1 MKSSKKIGLCLVVFL
16 LGWAAAGAA
25 NEIKVDVRGD
35 VYDQNGEYFLDF
47 SQIPSKI
54 KALSESIPEKAEYES
69 DEQYAARIQPYED
82 KRQEVYDAE
91 YSITLAPSPYLF
103 SRETDMYLFVLQF
116 PFPVY
121 RTDDFISTQTIEYA
135 YEAPPEDMQA
145 LAGEKIDVKIKI
157 YFKILRDNTT
167 TITKTV
173 LIFNNKKMHQW
184 E

>member
-1 MKSSKKIGLCLVVFL
+1 MKSPGRLGLCFVVFL

-82 KRQEVYDAE
+82 KLQELYDTE
-91 YSITLAPSPYLF
+91 YSVTLAPNSSFF
-103 SRETDMYLFVLQF
+103 SQSYDMYLFVLQF
-116 PFPVY
+116 PFPIY
-121 RTDDFISTQTIEYA
+121 RKDDFISTQSIEYA
-135 YEAPPEDMQA
+135 YEVSPEAMRT
-145 LAGEKIDVKIKI
+145 LAGEKIDAKIKI

-167 TITKTV
+167 TITKTI